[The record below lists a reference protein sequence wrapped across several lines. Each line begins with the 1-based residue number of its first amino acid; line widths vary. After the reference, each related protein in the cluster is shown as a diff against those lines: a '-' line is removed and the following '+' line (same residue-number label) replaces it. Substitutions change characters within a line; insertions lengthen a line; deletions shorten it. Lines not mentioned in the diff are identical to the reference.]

1 MWSGAIHRQD
11 APGAEWVDLDKAE
24 SNALLDRLSQL
35 ESAMGDRIRRTGAKN
50 LKSAEYGAL
59 V

>member
-35 ESAMGDRIRRTGAKN
+35 ESVMNDRIRRTGVKG
-50 LKSAEYGAL
+50 LKPAELGAM